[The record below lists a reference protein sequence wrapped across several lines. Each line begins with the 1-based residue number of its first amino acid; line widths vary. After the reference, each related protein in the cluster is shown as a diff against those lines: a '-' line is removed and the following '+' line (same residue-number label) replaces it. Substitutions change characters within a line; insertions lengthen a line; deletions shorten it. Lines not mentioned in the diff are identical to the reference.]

1 MINLK
6 DFQNQLEL
14 VKNDYNLIDESVNK
28 FLENNP
34 FICDSDGVAN
44 DWLLNIIVHS
54 LGNLFYA
61 VNPDIP
67 KTEMENLIDY
77 YVWENNFGGTIEKFD
92 LKNSA
97 DLYQY
102 IKSLKSNY
110 MNT

>member
-44 DWLLNIIVHS
+44 DWLVNIIVHS
-54 LGNLFYA
+54 LENLFYA
-61 VNPDIP
+61 VNPNIT

-77 YVWENNFGGTIEKFD
+77 YVWENNFGGAVGKIE
-92 LKNSA
+92 LNNSKE
-97 DLYQY
+97 LYQY
-102 IKSLKSNY
+102 LKDLKEVK
-110 MNT
+110 